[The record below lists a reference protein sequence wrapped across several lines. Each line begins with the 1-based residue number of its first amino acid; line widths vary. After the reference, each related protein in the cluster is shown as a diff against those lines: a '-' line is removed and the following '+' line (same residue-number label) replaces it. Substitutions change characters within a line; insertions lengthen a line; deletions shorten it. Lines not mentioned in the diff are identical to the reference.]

1 MKPTRW
7 FTLFAIMAAAIL
19 FAFLIDRTVAAFG
32 AIPFQ
37 VNWFFPALPLIIA
50 LVVIIAGRAVKALR
64 SREETW
70 ITPLGAARVAIFSQ
84 AASRV
89 GAGLTGFAAGHA
101 LYAWMSGNVPLW
113 REQLWQSAAAALGWL
128 VLTVCAVMVE
138 RWCTIESSDDDDD
151 DGTST
156 GPTGPAGAV
165 V

>member
-7 FTLFAIMAAAIL
+7 FTLVGIGAIAIL
-19 FAFLIDRTVAAFG
+19 CAFFIDRTVAAFG

-64 SREETW
+64 SREDTW
-70 ITPLGAARVAIFSQ
+70 ITPVGAARVAIFSQ

-101 LYAWMSGNVPLW
+101 LYAWMAGNVPLW
-113 REQLWQSAAAALGWL
+113 REQLWQSAAAGVGWL
-128 VLTVCAVMVE
+128 CLTICAVVVE
-138 RWCTIESSDDDDD
+138 RWCTIEAGEDDDD
-151 DGTST
+151 DGAAS